1 MGTINDYGEFAF
13 WQEGFKI
20 SDEAV
25 DSGTTTLRY
34 FGYVNRE
41 GHWHIMRKD
50 YATPV
55 NYRFAKGTANYAT
68 NWGVRESLSY
78 NLFDVEFN

>member
-20 SDEAV
+20 SDEQAHE
-25 DSGTTTLRY
+25 GRPNTRY

-41 GHWHIMRKD
+41 GHWHIMRVD
-50 YATPV
+50 YDTPKE
-55 NYRFAKGTANYAT
+55 YRFTMGKTNYET
-68 NWGVRESLSY
+68 NWGIRESLIY
-78 NLFDVEFN
+78 RRFHLEFR

>member
-20 SDEAV
+20 SDEV
-25 DSGTTTLRY
+25 VNSEINQIRY

-41 GHWHIMRKD
+41 GNWHIMEVD
-50 YATPV
+50 YRLPKK
-55 NYRFAKGTANYAT
+55 YRFTRGTKNYEENFAA
-68 NWGVRESLSY
+68 RETLDY
-78 NLFDVEFN
+78 RLFNVEFR